1 MQEYLALELLSR
13 VSKQLLSKAS
23 LLLWW
28 KCRYV
33 ATESCMFEVNY
44 KEAID
49 LVHKWNWRL
58 CFQEMSGQQQ
68 QSSSV
73 EAEFDFPKD
82 DDDAFSSSEFKEEG
96 DFTEG
101 LTESS
106 SHAATGK
113 QSLFEG
119 YKDPSKQFSGHTRSY
134 HQDARYGRFLCM
146 RDFCLC
152 CPVDPCFLCGRHFTG
167 LHHGYNRT
175 LNRHLWSRLYCQQQL
190 SQLRTYH
197 QDPTTVGGLTA
208 DDIEKARQ
216 SKRAETKPHKQAVNL
231 WFSDCSLDQIILHS
245 RIVWCI
251 CQHFNTQLVASLFI
265 LA

>member
-23 LLLWW
+23 LSLWW

-44 KEAID
+44 KEAVD
-49 LVHKWNWRL
+49 LVQLNWRL

-73 EAEFDFPKD
+73 EAEFDFPK

-134 HQDARYGRFLCM
+134 HQDARYGRFPCM
-146 RDFCLC
+146 CDFCLF
-152 CPVDPCFLCGRHFTG
+152 CPVDPLLPVRQAFHWASPRLQPHSEQASVVTAVLPAAAQSAEDVPPGPHHRRRADGRWHWEGQTEQESWDKATQTG
-167 LHHGYNRT
+167 GK
-175 LNRHLWSRLYCQQQL
+175 SVVFRL
-190 SQLRTYH
+190 
-197 QDPTTVGGLTA
+197 
-208 DDIEKARQ
+208 
-216 SKRAETKPHKQAVNL
+216 
-231 WFSDCSLDQIILHS
+231 
-245 RIVWCI
+245 
-251 CQHFNTQLVASLFI
+251 
-265 LA
+265 